1 MPYLIGDAYM
11 RVKDIMTRN
20 VIYVDPDT
28 KVLEAAKKL
37 KSANIHTVL
46 VMQDKKLAG
55 IVVDRDLVLRVLA
68 EGRDPS
74 KIRVMEIMTR
84 DPITIAP
91 ETNVIDAG
99 KLMKNHK
106 VSRLPVIDKDGMV
119 AGIVS
124 EIDFPTIIGKL
135 E

>member
-1 MPYLIGDAYM
+1 M
-11 RVKDIMTRN
+11 RVKDIMTRDI
-20 VIYVDPDT
+20 IYVDPDT

-37 KSANIHTVL
+37 KSADIHTVL
-46 VMQDKKLAG
+46 VMQDRKLAG

-68 EGRDPS
+68 EGLDPS
-74 KIRVMEIMTR
+74 KICVKEIMTR

-99 KLMKNHK
+99 KLMKKHK
-106 VSRLPVIDKDGMV
+106 VSRLPVTGEGGIV

-124 EIDFPTIIGKL
+124 EIDFPTIISKL

>member
-1 MPYLIGDAYM
+1 M
-11 RVKDIMTRN
+11 RIKDIMTRD
-20 VIYVDPDT
+20 VVYVNPDT
-28 KVLEAAKKL
+28 MVIEAAKKL
-37 KSANIHTVL
+37 RSANIHTVL
-46 VMQDKKLAG
+46 VMQDRKLAG

-68 EGRDPS
+68 EGLDPS
-74 KIRVMEIMTR
+74 KICVREIMTR

-99 KLMKNHK
+99 KLMKKHK
-106 VSRLPVIDKDGMV
+106 ISRLPVIGEDGIV

-124 EIDFPTIIGKL
+124 EIDFPTIISRL